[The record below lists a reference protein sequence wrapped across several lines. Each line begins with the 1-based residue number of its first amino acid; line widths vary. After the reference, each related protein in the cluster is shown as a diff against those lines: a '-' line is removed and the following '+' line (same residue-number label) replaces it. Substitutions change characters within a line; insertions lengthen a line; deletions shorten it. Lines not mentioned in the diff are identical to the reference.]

1 MVGYW
6 PLAFFCKFM
15 DLYSI
20 SVHKHA
26 KKTELDQYPAIL
38 TPHLV
43 NNSYIWRNCLYFFP
57 KKLHLQKP
65 TVKTRRSLG
74 LANGHDILSMTGLAA
89 TGRCVHFPALV
100 RPQRYMWVHTYKKH
114 GWNLTHACTPIVSK
128 LSVLEYCQVS
138 SQQIILYTCIFFC
151 RQVEDGHLC
160 KYNIFILLIFFSC
173 VSLKRY

>member
-1 MVGYW
+1 M
-6 PLAFFCKFM
+6 
-15 DLYSI
+15 
-20 SVHKHA
+20 
-26 KKTELDQYPAIL
+26 
-38 TPHLV
+38 
-43 NNSYIWRNCLYFFP
+43 IWNKINFIFTVLLCIWIPQIFP

-138 SQQIILYTCIFFC
+138 SQQIYIFFC
-151 RQVEDGHLC
+151 SSKWEFATYSDHV
-160 KYNIFILLIFFSC
+160 KSAFFILPDIFCFVKWTFVFLIYFLLLFSVVIFFFDGLPSA
-173 VSLKRY
+173 